1 MTSDE
6 KIIYEL
12 DGVSSELRELE
23 DGSGYELVVM
33 SKNDAGERSIFLTS
47 AEVFVV
53 SRLFVDLWGDAI
65 EKDEKEP

>member
-33 SKNDAGERSIFLTS
+33 SLNDAGERSIFLTS

>member
-33 SKNDAGERSIFLTS
+33 SLNDAGERSIFLTS

-65 EKDEKEP
+65 EKDVKEL